1 VQHNL
6 HWSRAMKL
14 CHLLRYLSVP
24 VLLLPLAALA
34 ADQSVRDYPAEKI
47 AAHTYVIHG
56 PLGQPSVANQGFM
69 NNPCFVV
76 TQTGVVVIDPG
87 SSLETGRMVLR
98 QIRKITPKPV
108 THVLVTH
115 VHGDHWLGN
124 QAIIDAYPKA
134 QLMAHPE
141 MIQKAQAGEAEV
153 WVSRMDQLTQGYS
166 KGTRAVIPTVAV
178 DENQHFTTGGVT
190 FHILAPENAHSKT
203 DIMIEVVQD
212 SVLFTG
218 DNVLADYIA
227 RLDDGTFKGNIAA
240 CDRAIALQA
249 KHYVPGHGKTG
260 DVKIVQRYRD
270 YMATLFAE
278 VKHQYDTG
286 KSDFEMKPAVASK
299 LQNFQ
304 TWPGFNEQLGK
315 HISLAVLEIEAM

>member
-1 VQHNL
+1 
-6 HWSRAMKL
+6 MKL

-24 VLLLPLAALA
+24 VLLLPLGALA

-56 PLGQPSVANQGFM
+56 PLGQPSFTNQGFM
-69 NNPCFVV
+69 NNPGFVV
-76 TQTGVVVIDPG
+76 THTGVVVIDPG

-98 QIRKITPKPV
+98 QIKKITPKPV
-108 THVLVTH
+108 THVLATH

-134 QLMAHPE
+134 RLMAHPQ

-153 WVSRMDQLTQGYS
+153 WVSRMDQLTQGYT

-178 DENQHFTTGGVT
+178 DENQRFTTGGVT

-240 CDRAIALQA
+240 CDRAIALKA
-249 KHYVPGHGKTG
+249 KYYVPGHGKTG
-260 DVKIVQRYRD
+260 DAKMVQRYRD
-270 YMATLFAE
+270 YMAILFAE
-278 VKHQYDTG
+278 VKHQYDAG

-304 TWPGFNEQLGK
+304 RWPGFNDQLGK

>member
-1 VQHNL
+1 
-6 HWSRAMKL
+6 MYFITI
-14 CHLLRYLSVP
+14 LLRLLAP
-24 VLLLPLAALA
+24 TLLLPLAALA
-34 ADQSVRDYPAEKI
+34 ADNTVRDYPVEKI

-69 NNPCFVV
+69 NNPGFVV

-98 QIRKITPKPV
+98 QIKRITPKPV
-108 THVLVTH
+108 THVLATH

-134 QLMAHPE
+134 QLMAHPQ
-141 MIQKAQAGEAEV
+141 MIETARAGEAEV
-153 WVSRMDQLTQGYS
+153 WVSLMDRLTQGYT
-166 KGTRAVIPTVAV
+166 KGTRAVIPTVAM
-178 DENQHFTTGGVT
+178 DENQRFTTGGVT
-190 FHILAPENAHSKT
+190 FHILAPKNAHSKT

-227 RLDDGTFKGNIAA
+227 RLDDGSFKGSIAA
-240 CDRAIALQA
+240 CDRAIALKA
-249 KHYVPGHGKTG
+249 KYYVPGHGKTG
-260 DVKIVQRYRD
+260 DAKMVQRYRD

-278 VKHQYDTG
+278 VKHQYDAG
-286 KSDFEMKPAVASK
+286 KSDYEMKPAVASK

-304 TWPGFNEQLGK
+304 SLPGFDDQLGK

>member
-1 VQHNL
+1 MNL
-6 HWSRAMKL
+6 IAILRR
-14 CHLLRYLSVP
+14 LLAP
-24 VLLLPLAALA
+24 ALLLPLTALGTDNA
-34 ADQSVRDYPAEKI
+34 VRDYPVEKI

-69 NNPCFVV
+69 NNPGFVV
-76 TQTGVVVIDPG
+76 TDTGVVVIDPG

-98 QIRKITPKPV
+98 QIKKITPKPV
-108 THVLVTH
+108 THVLATH

-124 QAIIDAYPKA
+124 QAIMDAYPKA
-134 QLMAHPE
+134 QLMAHPH
-141 MIQKAQAGEAEV
+141 MIQKANAGEAEV
-153 WVSRMDQLTQGYS
+153 WVSLMDRLTQGYT
-166 KGTRAVIPTVAV
+166 KGTRAVIPTVMV
-178 DENQHFTTGGVT
+178 DENQRFSTGGVT

-260 DVKIVQRYRD
+260 DVKMVQRYRD

-278 VKHQYDTG
+278 VKHQYDAG